1 MSVQGKMS
9 VERTQATMTAY
20 FQDLLGG
27 ERYARHFADD
37 VVVTLMWTDQVLRGR
52 DAAEQM
58 INYLHQQAFAARPV
72 LKNSFVGEGQAV
84 AEADFVG
91 KHSGEFA
98 GVAASGKDVN
108 MPYCVVYDLDEDK
121 ITALR
126 LYFPVD
132 VLLQQ
137 IGAK

>member
-1 MSVQGKMS
+1 MSVQRKMS

-20 FQDLLGG
+20 FHDLLGG
-27 ERYARHFADD
+27 GRYAQHFADD
-37 VVVTLMWTDQVLRGR
+37 VVVTVLWTDQVVRGR
-52 DAAEQM
+52 DAAEQL
-58 INYLHQQAFAARPV
+58 ITYLHQQAFAARPV

-84 AEADFVG
+84 AEVDFVA
-91 KHSGEFA
+91 KHIGEFA

-126 LYFPVD
+126 LYFPVA

-137 IGAK
+137 IGAT